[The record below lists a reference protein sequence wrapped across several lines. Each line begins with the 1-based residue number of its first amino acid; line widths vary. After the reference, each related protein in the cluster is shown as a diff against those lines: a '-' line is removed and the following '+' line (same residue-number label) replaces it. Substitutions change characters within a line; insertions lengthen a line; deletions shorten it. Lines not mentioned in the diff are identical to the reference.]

1 MDYWHKID
9 KTMLDGP
16 FKVQIQY
23 RYSDD
28 IRFEDHYPDDSPE
41 EISEMYRQVER
52 HESFVFDVRLSYIY
66 NEHILSSTSL
76 HCAHYDDFPEDVIL
90 SGMDGEI
97 EMMMVEAKEEATKKA
112 KELLDNL
119 QNDFGEAL

>member
-1 MDYWHKID
+1 MDYWHNID
-9 KTMLDGP
+9 KIMLDGP
-16 FKVQIQY
+16 FKVKIQY

-28 IRFEDHYPDDSPE
+28 IRFEDQYPDDTPE

-52 HESFVFDVRLSYIY
+52 HESFVFDVQLSYIY
-66 NEHILSSTSL
+66 NQHILSNTSRYG
-76 HCAHYDDFPEDVIL
+76 AHYNDWPENVIL

-97 EMMMVEAKEEATKKA
+97 EMMMVEAKEEAIKKA

-119 QNDFGEAL
+119 RNNFGEAL